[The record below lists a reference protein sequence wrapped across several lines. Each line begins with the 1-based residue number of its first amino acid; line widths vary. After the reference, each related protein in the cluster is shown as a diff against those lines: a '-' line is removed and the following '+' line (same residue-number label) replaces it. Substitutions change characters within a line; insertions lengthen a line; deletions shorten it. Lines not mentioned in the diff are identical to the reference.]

1 MINLSFL
8 FFVVIISSLSVFSG
22 FDFASALEEAS
33 ANNVQRRGHG
43 RILDLGWTGRV
54 IFSVLFVAVMIVLSQ
69 LSKNLELL
77 NISVRCI
84 LIFLVIL
91 NIVLRANGVRAFK
104 TFVVLWLG
112 NLVSSLKETNFTIDN
127 KNAQL
132 FVLVQL
138 VAFILICLGAML
150 GNLIY
155 FYRNIEDKTEP
166 EPESGSEP
174 GPEEADE
181 DAESDS
187 ENGSKDGSKFLVT
200 DKFIK
205 WLKSNWEILIIII
218 VTITAIIMVTR

>member
-1 MINLSFL
+1 MTNLTFI
-8 FFVVIISSLSVFSG
+8 FFIIIISSLSVFSG
-22 FDFASALEEAS
+22 FEFASALEEAS
-33 ANNVQRRGHG
+33 ANNVQKRGHG
-43 RILDLGWTGRV
+43 RILDLGWSGRV

-104 TFVVLWLG
+104 VFVVLWLG
-112 NLVSSLKETNFTIDN
+112 NLISSIKNTGFTVDD

-132 FVLVQL
+132 FIIIQL
-138 VAFILICLGAML
+138 VAFVLLCLGAML

-166 EPESGSEP
+166 EPESGSKKES
-174 GPEEADE
+174 EEE
-181 DAESDS
+181 DAKSDS
-187 ENGSKDGSKFLVT
+187 EDGSKFLAT
-200 DKFIK
+200 GKFIQ
-205 WLKSNWEILIIII
+205 WLKGNWEILIVLI
-218 VTITAIIMVTR
+218 VAIAAIIMVVTL

>member
-1 MINLSFL
+1 MTILTFT
-8 FFVVIISSLSVFSG
+8 FFITIISALSVFSG

-77 NISVRCI
+77 NIAARCV
-84 LIFLVIL
+84 LIFLVVL
-91 NIVLRANGVRAFK
+91 NIALRANGVRAFK
-104 TFVVLWLG
+104 VFVVLWLG
-112 NLVSSLKETNFTIDN
+112 NLISSLKNTGFTIDN

-132 FVLVQL
+132 FIVIQL
-138 VAFILICLGAML
+138 VAFLLLCVGAVL

-166 EPESGSEP
+166 ESESGSKKESE
-174 GPEEADE
+174 GE
-181 DAESDS
+181 DAASD
-187 ENGSKDGSKFLVT
+187 SKDGSKNLAT
-200 DKFIK
+200 NKLTQL
-205 WLKSNWEILIIII
+205 LKGNWEILIVLI
-218 VTITAIIMVTR
+218 VAIAAIIMVVTL

>member
-77 NISVRCI
+77 NIAARCV
-84 LIFLVIL
+84 LIFLVVL
-91 NIVLRANGVRAFK
+91 NIALRANGVRAFK
-104 TFVVLWLG
+104 VFVVLWLG
-112 NLVSSLKETNFTIDN
+112 NLISSLKNTGFTVDN

-132 FVLVQL
+132 FIVIQL
-138 VAFILICLGAML
+138 VAFLLLCLGAVL

-155 FYRNIEDKTEP
+155 FYRNIEDNKTEP
-166 EPESGSEP
+166 ESESGSKKESE
-174 GPEEADE
+174 GE
-181 DAESDS
+181 DAASD
-187 ENGSKDGSKFLVT
+187 SKDGSKNLAT
-200 DKFIK
+200 NKLTQL
-205 WLKSNWEILIIII
+205 LKGNWEILIVLI
-218 VTITAIIMVTR
+218 VAIAAIIMVVTL

>member
-77 NISVRCI
+77 NIAARCV
-84 LIFLVIL
+84 LIFLVVL
-91 NIVLRANGVRAFK
+91 NIALRANGVRAFK
-104 TFVVLWLG
+104 VFVALWLG
-112 NLVSSLKETNFTIDN
+112 NLISSLKNTGFTVDN

-132 FVLVQL
+132 FIVIQL
-138 VAFILICLGAML
+138 VAFLLLCLGAVL

-166 EPESGSEP
+166 ESESGSKKESE
-174 GPEEADE
+174 GE
-181 DAESDS
+181 DAASD
-187 ENGSKDGSKFLVT
+187 SKDGSKNLAT
-200 DKFIK
+200 NKLTQL
-205 WLKSNWEILIIII
+205 LKGNWEILIVLI
-218 VTITAIIMVTR
+218 VAIAAIIMVVIL

>member
-1 MINLSFL
+1 MTILTFT
-8 FFVVIISSLSVFSG
+8 FFITIISALSVFSG

-33 ANNVQRRGHG
+33 ANNVSRKGHG
-43 RILDLGWTGRV
+43 RILDLGWSGRI

-77 NISVRCI
+77 NIAARCV
-84 LIFLVIL
+84 LIFLIVL
-91 NIVLRANGVRAFK
+91 NIALRANGVRAFK
-104 TFVVLWLG
+104 VFVVLWLG
-112 NLVSSLKETNFTIDN
+112 NLISSLKNTGFTVDD

-132 FVLVQL
+132 FIVIQL
-138 VAFILICLGAML
+138 VAFVLLCLGAML
-150 GNLIY
+150 GNLIH
-155 FYRNIEDKTEP
+155 FYRNIEVEL
-166 EPESGSEP
+166 ESGSEP

-187 ENGSKDGSKFLVT
+187 ENGSKDGSKDGSKFLVT

>member
-77 NISVRCI
+77 NIAARCV
-84 LIFLVIL
+84 LIFLVVL
-91 NIVLRANGVRAFK
+91 NIALRANGVRAFK
-104 TFVVLWLG
+104 VFVVLWLG
-112 NLVSSLKETNFTIDN
+112 NLISSLKNTGFTIDN

-132 FVLVQL
+132 FIVIQL
-138 VAFILICLGAML
+138 VAFLLLCLGAVL

-166 EPESGSEP
+166 ESESGSKKESE
-174 GPEEADE
+174 GE
-181 DAESDS
+181 DAASD
-187 ENGSKDGSKFLVT
+187 SKDGSKNLAT
-200 DKFIK
+200 NKLTQL
-205 WLKSNWEILIIII
+205 LKGNWEILIVLI
-218 VTITAIIMVTR
+218 VAIAAIIMVVTL

>member
-77 NISVRCI
+77 NIAVRCV
-84 LIFLVIL
+84 LIFLVVL
-91 NIVLRANGVRAFK
+91 NIALRANGVRAFK
-104 TFVVLWLG
+104 VFVALWLG
-112 NLVSSLKETNFTIDN
+112 NLISSLKNTGFTVDN

-132 FVLVQL
+132 FIVIQL
-138 VAFILICLGAML
+138 VAFLLLCLGAVL

-155 FYRNIEDKTEP
+155 FYGNIEDKTEP
-166 EPESGSEP
+166 ESESGSKKESE
-174 GPEEADE
+174 GE
-181 DAESDS
+181 DAASD
-187 ENGSKDGSKFLVT
+187 SKDGSKNLAT
-200 DKFIK
+200 NKLTQL
-205 WLKSNWEILIIII
+205 LKGNWEILIVLI
-218 VTITAIIMVTR
+218 VAIAAIIMVVTL

>member
-77 NISVRCI
+77 NISARCV
-84 LIFLVIL
+84 LIFLVVL
-91 NIVLRANGVRAFK
+91 NIALRANGVRAFK
-104 TFVVLWLG
+104 VFVVLWLG
-112 NLVSSLKETNFTIDN
+112 NLISSLKNTGFTVDN

-132 FVLVQL
+132 FIVIQL
-138 VAFILICLGAML
+138 VAFLLLCLGAVL

-166 EPESGSEP
+166 ESESGSKKESE
-174 GPEEADE
+174 GE
-181 DAESDS
+181 DAASD
-187 ENGSKDGSKFLVT
+187 SKDGSKNLAT
-200 DKFIK
+200 NKLTQL
-205 WLKSNWEILIIII
+205 LKGNWEILIVLI
-218 VTITAIIMVTR
+218 VAIAAIIMVVTL

>member
-1 MINLSFL
+1 MTILTFT
-8 FFVVIISSLSVFSG
+8 FFITIISALSVFSG

-77 NISVRCI
+77 NIAARCV
-84 LIFLVIL
+84 LIFLVVL
-91 NIVLRANGVRAFK
+91 NIALRANGVRAFK
-104 TFVVLWLG
+104 VFVVLWLG
-112 NLVSSLKETNFTIDN
+112 NLISSLKNTGFTIDN

-132 FVLVQL
+132 FIVIQL
-138 VAFILICLGAML
+138 VAFLLLCLGAVL

-166 EPESGSEP
+166 ESESGSKKESE
-174 GPEEADE
+174 GE
-181 DAESDS
+181 DAASD
-187 ENGSKDGSKFLVT
+187 SKDGSKNLAT
-200 DKFIK
+200 NKLTQL
-205 WLKSNWEILIIII
+205 LKGNWEILIVLI
-218 VTITAIIMVTR
+218 VAIAAIIMVVTL

>member
-54 IFSVLFVAVMIVLSQ
+54 IFSVLSVAVMIVLSQ

-77 NISVRCI
+77 NIAARCV
-84 LIFLVIL
+84 LIFLVVL
-91 NIVLRANGVRAFK
+91 NIALRANGVRAFK
-104 TFVVLWLG
+104 VFVALWLG
-112 NLVSSLKETNFTIDN
+112 NLISSLKNTGFTVDN

-132 FVLVQL
+132 FIVIQL
-138 VAFILICLGAML
+138 VAFLLLCLGAVL

-166 EPESGSEP
+166 ESESGSKKESE
-174 GPEEADE
+174 GE
-181 DAESDS
+181 DAASD
-187 ENGSKDGSKFLVT
+187 SKDGSKNLAT
-200 DKFIK
+200 NKLTQL
-205 WLKSNWEILIIII
+205 LKGNWEILIVLI
-218 VTITAIIMVTR
+218 VAIAAIIMVVTL

>member
-1 MINLSFL
+1 MTILTFT
-8 FFVVIISSLSVFSG
+8 FFITIISALSVFSG

-77 NISVRCI
+77 NIAARCV
-84 LIFLVIL
+84 LIFLVVL
-91 NIVLRANGVRAFK
+91 NIALRANGVRAFK
-104 TFVVLWLG
+104 VFVVLWLG
-112 NLVSSLKETNFTIDN
+112 NLISSLKNTGFTVDN

-132 FVLVQL
+132 FIVIQL
-138 VAFILICLGAML
+138 VAFLLLCLGAVL

-166 EPESGSEP
+166 ESESGSKKESE
-174 GPEEADE
+174 GE
-181 DAESDS
+181 DAASD
-187 ENGSKDGSKFLVT
+187 SKDGSKNLAT
-200 DKFIK
+200 NKLTQL
-205 WLKSNWEILIIII
+205 LKGNWEILIVLI
-218 VTITAIIMVTR
+218 VAIAAIIMVVTL

>member
-54 IFSVLFVAVMIVLSQ
+54 IFSGLFVAVMIVLSQ

-77 NISVRCI
+77 NIAARCV
-84 LIFLVIL
+84 LIFLVVL
-91 NIVLRANGVRAFK
+91 NIALRANGVRAFK
-104 TFVVLWLG
+104 VFVALWLG
-112 NLVSSLKETNFTIDN
+112 NLISSLKNTGFTVDN

-132 FVLVQL
+132 FIVIQL
-138 VAFILICLGAML
+138 VAFLLLCLGAVL

-166 EPESGSEP
+166 ESESGSKKESE
-174 GPEEADE
+174 GE
-181 DAESDS
+181 DAASD
-187 ENGSKDGSKFLVT
+187 SKDGSKNLAT
-200 DKFIK
+200 NKLTQL
-205 WLKSNWEILIIII
+205 LKGNWEILIVLI
-218 VTITAIIMVTR
+218 VAIAAIIMVVTL

>member
-77 NISVRCI
+77 NIATKCV
-84 LIFLVIL
+84 LIFLVVL
-91 NIVLRANGVRAFK
+91 NIALRANGVRAFK
-104 TFVVLWLG
+104 VFVALWLG
-112 NLVSSLKETNFTIDN
+112 NLISSLKNTGFTVDN

-132 FVLVQL
+132 FIVIQL
-138 VAFILICLGAML
+138 VAFLLLCLGVVL

-166 EPESGSEP
+166 ESESGSKKESE
-174 GPEEADE
+174 GE
-181 DAESDS
+181 DAASD
-187 ENGSKDGSKFLVT
+187 SKDGSKNLAT
-200 DKFIK
+200 NKLTQL
-205 WLKSNWEILIIII
+205 LKGNWEILIVLI
-218 VTITAIIMVTR
+218 VAIAAIIMVVTL

>member
-22 FDFASALEEAS
+22 FEFASALEGAS

-77 NISVRCI
+77 NIAARCV
-84 LIFLVIL
+84 LIFLVVL
-91 NIVLRANGVRAFK
+91 NIALRANGVRAFK
-104 TFVVLWLG
+104 VFVVLWLG
-112 NLVSSLKETNFTIDN
+112 NLISSLKNTGFTIDN

-132 FVLVQL
+132 FIVIQL
-138 VAFILICLGAML
+138 VAFLLLCLGAVL

-166 EPESGSEP
+166 ESESGSKKESE
-174 GPEEADE
+174 GE
-181 DAESDS
+181 DAASD
-187 ENGSKDGSKFLVT
+187 SKDGSKNLAT
-200 DKFIK
+200 NKLTQL
-205 WLKSNWEILIIII
+205 LKGNWEILIVLI
-218 VTITAIIMVTR
+218 VAIAAIIMVVTL